1 MQITDNKIKKV
12 VAYCRV
18 SSQEQTEGY
27 SLDTQEKFCRKFADD
42 NGYKVIEVYRD
53 EGKSGTSLNRPAL
66 QDLLAKC
73 QEDKDIN
80 AVVVQE
86 TDRLARNT
94 KDHLTIRAMLKKAGV
109 KLISVAQPMLDDSP
123 EGNMIDTIL
132 ASVNQFQSDINS
144 RKTKKGLQER
154 FDSGWLPGW
163 APLGFIKK
171 ELENGKSI
179 VVPDPEKWNLVKQA
193 FKMYLTGN
201 YSVVQITEKLYEQG
215 LRSKTGVKVP
225 YSVMTN
231 ILRNAFYCGLMQW
244 SGQEKTG
251 LHKPM
256 ISLQEHRQIL
266 SIMDAHNYHACRRRK
281 HNFLLRGFV
290 FCDIC
295 GQRFTADRHRADK
308 ISDYY
313 HCSARSI
320 EHSNKN
326 QNVETENLEKQVEEK
341 FKNIQF
347 SKELIDLTIEKVKK
361 FYQEKR
367 KEVEL
372 QKRVLLNKKI
382 RVEEKRRVAE
392 EKLIAGTLPDE
403 DFVRIRSRYKD
414 EFSNLQGGLDELENK
429 HEVDI
434 DTARGVLMLS
444 KNIYKAY
451 KKAPYEIKRLYLGFF
466 WDKFLVRNRKIVKAK
481 PTELIEV
488 LLRNKKIFAKK
499 LQKQRSF
506 KGDFLLRPNWLPSS
520 TIFRKLILILE
531 NKEYMAMMK
540 EKLMEIKEVYKSL
553 QLTPN
558 IV

>member
-1 MQITDNKIKKV
+1 MQITDNKIKKAL
-12 VAYCRV
+12 AYCRV

-42 NGYKVIEVYRD
+42 NGYKMVEVYRD

-94 KDHLTIRAMLKKAGV
+94 KDHLTIRAMLKKAGI

-163 APLGFIKK
+163 SPLGFIKK

-201 YSVVQITEKLYEQG
+201 YSVVQITEKFFKQG

-225 YSVMTN
+225 YSIMTDT
-231 ILRNAFYCGLMQW
+231 LRNPFYAGLMRW
-244 SGQEKTG
+244 NGQEKMG
-251 LHKPM
+251 KHKPM
-256 ISLQEHRQIL
+256 ITLEEHRQIL
-266 SIMDAHNYHACRRRK
+266 TIMDAHNYHACRRRK

-295 GQRFTADRHRADK
+295 GQRFTADRHRANK

-320 EHSNKN
+320 EHSNKD
-326 QNVETENLEKQVEEK
+326 QNVETDNLEEQVEGA

-347 SKELIDLTIEKVKK
+347 SREFINLVIQKVKT

-367 KEVEL
+367 KESES
-372 QKRVLLNKKI
+372 QKRILLNKKSNF
-382 RVEEKRRVAE
+382 EEKRKVAE
-392 EKLIAGTLPDE
+392 EKLMDGTLPDE
-403 DFVRIRSRYKD
+403 DFVRVRGRYKNELD
-414 EFSNLQGGLDELENK
+414 NLQGTIAELENK
-429 HEVDI
+429 HEIDV
-434 DTARGVLMLS
+434 DTAREVLMLS
-444 KNIYKAY
+444 RNIYKAY
-451 KKAPYEIKRLYLGFF
+451 KKAPYEIKRLYLSFF
-466 WDKFLVRNRKIVKAK
+466 WDKFLVKDRKIVKAK

-488 LLRNKKIFAKK
+488 LLRNNKIFAKK

-506 KGDFLLRPNWLPSS
+506 KGDFLLRPNLLRWQDSNL
-520 TIFRKLILILE
+520 
-531 NKEYMAMMK
+531 
-540 EKLMEIKEVYKSL
+540 
-553 QLTPN
+553 
-558 IV
+558 